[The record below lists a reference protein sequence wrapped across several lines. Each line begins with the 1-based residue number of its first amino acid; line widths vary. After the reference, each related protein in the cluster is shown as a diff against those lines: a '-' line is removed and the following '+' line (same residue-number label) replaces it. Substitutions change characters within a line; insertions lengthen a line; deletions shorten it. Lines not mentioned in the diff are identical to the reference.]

1 MATQSAPHW
10 GFCSLVLDAYVYQ
23 QEPANTPR
31 KRLPRAEL
39 NARVLA
45 TILLLLSLYPLGF
58 SKVHLQITKD
68 RSLVS
73 LGQKSPSTRAVN
85 LESLLSRHSTR
96 VRVCP
101 RLGNV
106 KLINTPPRNADSWA
120 LTWRSDGSSPLYR
133 KYFKCVL
140 VFKISI
146 MAGQVQALSP
156 STALS
161 TLVLAPHILAPH
173 SEMLNGSWRRG
184 EIEC

>member
-39 NARVLA
+39 NACVLA
-45 TILLLLSLYPLGF
+45 AILLLLSLYPLGF

-68 RSLVS
+68 RSLVPGRLTLS
-73 LGQKSPSTRAVN
+73 LCSPGTA
-85 LESLLSRHSTR
+85 LECGCAP
-96 VRVCP
+96 V
-101 RLGNV
+101 GNV